1 MNGRDGGSGDGGG
14 ELRRLAS
21 ELLGAEVAA
30 VAQLGVDAYNAH
42 YRVDL
47 ADGGRVHMVRYFNT
61 GDRALEGISFEHE
74 VLLHLERRGFTR
86 LPRLVA
92 REEGGQQRTLFRQGD
107 DWFALSE
114 WIEGC
119 AVEADRPV
127 TVSQIRGVAAC
138 AADLHR
144 AMEEGFARRLR
155 YLPEHIFVYPAF
167 EVRQRGEALVARL
180 RAVAEGAPDD
190 AFDAAG
196 RAALRRWLPAG
207 PAWLERFPWALYD
220 EVRGAAAARGEPLVH
235 GDLRLLNL
243 VFRGDEVATVLDF
256 NASFNEIRLWD
267 LCYTALSLAGVETLG
282 EPRAPE
288 RAALFLGAYHE
299 RHPLSRAERA
309 LLPEFLIYTV
319 TKLMLAAPCSW
330 WVVQRAPLLDALQA
344 GLAARLCAALD

>member
-1 MNGRDGGSGDGGG
+1 MTGRDESAGG
-14 ELRRLAS
+14 ELRPLAA

-47 ADGGRVHMVRYFNT
+47 AGGGRVHMVRYFNT

-74 VLLHLERRGFTR
+74 VLLHLERRGFAR

-92 REEGGQQRTLFRQGD
+92 REEGGQRRTLFRRGD

-119 AVEADRPV
+119 STVADRPV
-127 TVSQIRGVAAC
+127 TDAQVRGVAAG

-144 AMEEGFARRLR
+144 AMADGFARRLR
-155 YLPEHIFVYPAF
+155 YLPEHIFVYPAD
-167 EVRQRGEALVARL
+167 EVRRRGPELIERL
-180 RAVAEGAPDD
+180 GAVAGGEPDER
-190 AFDAAG
+190 FDAAS
-196 RAALRRWLPAG
+196 RAALRQWLPG
-207 PAWLERFPWALYD
+207 VPAWLERFPWALYD
-220 EVRGAAAARGEPLVH
+220 EVRGTAAAAGEPLVH

-243 VFRGDEVATVLDF
+243 VFRGDEVASVLDF

-309 LLPEFLIYTV
+309 LLPEFLTYTV

-330 WVVQRAPLLDALQA
+330 WVTQRAPLLAALQA
-344 GLAARLCAALD
+344 GLAERLGAALG

>member
-1 MNGRDGGSGDGGG
+1 MSGQDGRSAG
-14 ELRRLAS
+14 EDLRGLAA

-47 ADGGRVHMVRYFNT
+47 AAGGRLHMVRYFNR
-61 GDRALEGISFEHE
+61 GDSALEGISFEHE

-92 REEGGQQRTLFRQGD
+92 RDEGGQRRTLFRRGD
-107 DWFALSE
+107 DWFALSD

-119 AVEADRPV
+119 STAADRPV
-127 TVSQIRGVAAC
+127 TDAQVRGVAAC

-144 AMEEGFARRLR
+144 AMGEGFARRLR
-155 YLPEHIFVYPAF
+155 YLPEHVFVYPAD
-167 EVRQRGEALVARL
+167 EVRRRGPAMVERL
-180 RAVAEGAPDD
+180 RVVAEGAPD
-190 AFDAAG
+190 AQFDAAS
-196 RAALRRWLPAG
+196 RDALRRWLPAV

-220 EVRGAAAARGEPLVH
+220 EVRGATAAGDEPLVH

-267 LCYTALSLAGVETLG
+267 LCYTALSLAGAETLG

-309 LLPEFLIYTV
+309 LLPEFMAYTV

-330 WVVQRAPLLDALQA
+330 WVTQRTPLLEALQA